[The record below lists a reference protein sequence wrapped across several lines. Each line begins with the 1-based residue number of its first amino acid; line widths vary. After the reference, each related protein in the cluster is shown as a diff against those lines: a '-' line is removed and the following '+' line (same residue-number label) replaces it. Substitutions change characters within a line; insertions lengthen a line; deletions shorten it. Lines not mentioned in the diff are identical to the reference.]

1 VAFAQALLDVTPRPR
16 KVDPAPRRA
25 GEHPSLADLVGTAV
39 RASGV
44 QGVKVIRQLP
54 QLASALAGLVKG
66 GGAGFGRNLA
76 FGPRTSF
83 NGQIEAAR
91 SFATASLPL
100 DRVKRVAAAHGATI
114 NEVVLTVIGGA
125 LRNYLDAHGGV
136 PGKSLIA
143 AVPVSLR
150 EAGNTEATTLAT
162 MTLASLATNVAD
174 PAARLV
180 EVRAASAAAKAVMKQ
195 LRGVVPTD
203 FPSLGLPWLLSAAA
217 GAYGRL
223 GVANRIPPIA
233 NLVVSNVPGPP
244 MPFYLA
250 GARLKTY
257 WPVSIVEHGLG
268 LNITLQ
274 SYAGSLDF
282 GLIAARSALPDLHRV
297 ARGLLDAF
305 AELEAAQPLASP
317 TEARGPAPT

>member
-1 VAFAQALLDVTPRPR
+1 VAFAQALLDVTPKPR
-16 KVDPAPRRA
+16 KVVAVPRRE
-25 GEHPSLADLVGTAV
+25 GEHPSLADLVGAAV
-39 RASGV
+39 RVTGV

-54 QLASALAGLVKG
+54 QLASALAKLVKG

-76 FGPRTSF
+76 LGPRTAF
-83 NGQIEAAR
+83 NGKIEAAR
-91 SFATASLPL
+91 AFATASLPL
-100 DRVKRVAAAHGATI
+100 ARVKQVATANDATI

-125 LRNYLDAHGGV
+125 LRRYLEAHGGV
-136 PGKSLIA
+136 PAKSLIA

-162 MTLASLATNVAD
+162 MTLASLATDVED
-174 PAARLV
+174 PVQRLV

-195 LRGVVPTD
+195 LRGALPTD

-217 GAYGRL
+217 SVYGRL
-223 GVANRIPPIA
+223 GVANRIPPLA

-244 MPFYLA
+244 MYFYLA

-282 GLIAARSALPDLHRV
+282 GLIAARSGLPDLHRV
-297 ARGLLDAF
+297 ARGLLEAF
-305 AELEAAQPLASP
+305 DELERA
-317 TEARGPAPT
+317 TPAPA